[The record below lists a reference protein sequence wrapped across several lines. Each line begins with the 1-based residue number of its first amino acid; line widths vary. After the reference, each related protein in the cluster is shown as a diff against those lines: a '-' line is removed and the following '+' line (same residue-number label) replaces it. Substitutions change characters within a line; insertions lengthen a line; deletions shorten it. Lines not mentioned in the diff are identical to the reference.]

1 MQILIGLVLVGI
13 TLLCWLI
20 YRYQQIEI
28 RKRTQLL
35 SESNKVITISKHIT
49 DRDGLGQVTGT
60 FAGNDVSLKLELD
73 THTSRPEP
81 LMWLHISLQ
90 RPANSTGSLDIV
102 ISPEPADRFSPGW
115 QWPRPITPLKCWP
128 QKARYMSRERP
139 PVLQHID
146 TNIRSLFADQN
157 IKALLIL
164 PETIRLTYL
173 IKQAQTTFLSL
184 LTNAKFDMTPVDSAE
199 IAALIR
205 QLQKLAFNLDG
216 EVHQNE
222 AA

>member
-1 MQILIGLVLVGI
+1 MQIVIGLILVGI
-13 TLLCWLI
+13 ALLSWRI
-20 YRYQQIEI
+20 YRHQQAEI

-35 SESNKVITISKHIT
+35 SESNKVITISKHTT
-49 DRDGLGQVTGT
+49 DRFGLGQLTGT
-60 FAGNDVSLKLELD
+60 FAGNNVSLKLELD
-73 THTSRPEP
+73 NHPSRSEP

-90 RPANSTGSLDIV
+90 RPGTHAGSLDILMK
-102 ISPEPADRFSPGW
+102 PDKADEFSPGW
-115 QWPRPITPLKCWP
+115 QWSRPITPLKCWP
-128 QKARYMSRERP
+128 QHARYMSRERP

-146 TNIRSLFADQN
+146 TDIRSLFADQN

-164 PETIRLTYL
+164 PDTIRLTYL
-173 IKQAQTTFLSL
+173 IKQAQTKPLPL
-184 LTNAKFDMTPVDSAE
+184 IANAKFDMTPIDSAE

-216 EVHQNE
+216 EVAQNE